1 MNRLYYLGLAFLA
14 TILLLS
20 CSDDENG
27 TNPDDNDTETFS
39 FPLER
44 GNEWVYEEVFYDN
57 DGNEGDKSGN
67 ERSITVGETV
77 TLFGKDGYMI
87 TTSDI
92 FAGGA
97 ASNSKK
103 YACASEEGYYE
114 YDPAFFDM
122 LEEADPN
129 VERVWI
135 KLFGL
140 GQETWTAYNYYNTVP
155 AVQDS
160 HIVNEANIR
169 VKYEETKELTSS
181 DSASITVRVFTITT
195 YYHIDTPENTYSES
209 STRTYYVH
217 EEYGILSDREVQTGG
232 NGGWGWKQK
241 SKNY

>member
-14 TILLLS
+14 TILLMS
-20 CSDDENG
+20 CSDDDNS
-27 TNPDDNDTETFS
+27 TNPDDNNTETFS

-57 DGNEGDKSGN
+57 DGNEGDRSGN

-87 TTSDI
+87 TTTDI
-92 FAGGA
+92 IANGTA
-97 ASNSKK
+97 IPMKK

-114 YDPAFFDM
+114 YDPTFFDM

-129 VERVWI
+129 VERKWI

-140 GQETWTAYNYYNTVP
+140 GQETWTAYSYYNAAPT
-155 AVQDS
+155 VQDS

-169 VKYEETKELTSS
+169 VKYEGTKELTSS
-181 DSASITVRVFTITT
+181 DSTTITVKVYTITT
-195 YYHIDTPENTYSES
+195 YYHIDTPENTYTES